1 MDIAPVR
8 YDFHTHTQ
16 YSNDSLMD
24 PRKLVTLAMARG
36 LSGVAVTDHDSV
48 AGGLEAQALAP
59 RGFHVIVGSEVATT
73 AGDIVGL
80 FLQYD
85 VSTRDP
91 LGAIAGIHEQGGLAF
106 LPHPLRGHRGL
117 TDAVLDA
124 VDAYETLNGRAG
136 WFRPSD
142 GGAPAVDWSL
152 LGSKP
157 ALGCTDAHLYREL
170 GGVWTDLTG
179 PATEAGVRDAFR
191 TGQVQARGAPGPE
204 GNFYRSQLIKLVKTR
219 DWRMLLRAGRRV
231 FRSLGS

>member
-8 YDFHTHTQ
+8 YDFHMHTR

-24 PRKLVTLAMARG
+24 PRKLVALAMARG
-36 LSGVAVTDHDSV
+36 LSGIAVTDHDSI

-59 RGFHVIVGSEVATT
+59 RGFHVIVGSEVATA

-80 FLQYD
+80 FLRHD
-85 VSTRDP
+85 VATRDP
-91 LGAIAGIHEQGGLAF
+91 LEAIAGIHEQDGIAF
-106 LPHPLRGHRGL
+106 LPHPLRGHKGL
-117 TDAVLDA
+117 TDAVLEA

-136 WFRPSD
+136 WFRTSE

-152 LGSKP
+152 LGAKP

-179 PATEAGVRDAFR
+179 PATEDSVRAAFR
-191 TGQVQARGAPGPE
+191 SGQMQAHGAPGPE
-204 GNFYRSQLIKLVKTR
+204 GNFYRSQLIKLMKTR
-219 DWRMLLRAGRRV
+219 DWGMLIRAGRRALRT
-231 FRSLGS
+231 FFS